1 MFPFLQLSP
10 EETREDA
17 AVTNVRSH
25 TRHEQQLRKEFRA
38 KLNTSE
44 SSEDVRKFFVNA
56 FRELMNLTFNSKVEV
71 RNDDVSLDS
80 SSEHGCRISSRLMN
94 NRVFHEE
101 WGASDLPSIV
111 CRLAESARKRIVR
124 FDKNLDKTE
133 SKIFRDN
140 DFGRCAPARR

>member
-1 MFPFLQLSP
+1 MFPFMQLSP
-10 EETREDA
+10 GETREEA
-17 AVTNVRSH
+17 AVTKVRSH
-25 TRHEQQLRKEFRA
+25 TRHEQQLRKDFRA

-56 FRELMNLTFNSKVEV
+56 FRELMNLTFENEVEV

-80 SSEHGCRISSRLMN
+80 DAEHGYRISSRLMN
-94 NRVFHEE
+94 NRLFREE
-101 WGASDLPSIV
+101 WDASDLSSIV